1 MKDGIFSFKNLSSF
15 PEIIHGISSC
25 RFGGL
30 KIKNFFPPSK
40 NLDVFLGN
48 LGIGRQE
55 LVVAEQIHG
64 GGVAMVEKRDG
75 GQIIPGVDALVTPEK
90 GIYLAVHIADC
101 LPIFFYEPQS
111 KIVALCHAGWQG
123 TLKEIVKE
131 VVKKMARLDGQPE
144 KILVGIGPHIKVCCY
159 DILLRRAKLF
169 QDAFG
174 KDEKM
179 LKSSGHKV
187 YLDLTYLNLKQLL
200 QEGIKEENIEVSPY
214 CTFHDSDNFFSYR
227 RRGGSDFSEMLAVL
241 GRRQ

>member
-40 NLDVFLGN
+40 NLDVFLAK
-48 LGIGRQE
+48 LKIGREE
-55 LVVAEQIHG
+55 LVVGEQVHG
-64 GGVAMVEKRDG
+64 GEVDVVGKKDG
-75 GQIIPGVDALVTPEK
+75 GQVIFGTDALITSEK

-159 DILLRRAKLF
+159 DILLRRVKLF

-214 CTFHDSDNFFSYR
+214 CTFHDSDNFFSAR
-227 RRGGSDFSEMLAVL
+227 RQKKEDFAENLAII
-241 GRRQ
+241 GRRN